1 LSNATILNLAM
12 VQAVDKSRLSLIQW
26 SWWMWQ

>member
-1 LSNATILNLAM
+1 LSNATIQNLAM

-26 SWWMWQ
+26 SWRMWQ